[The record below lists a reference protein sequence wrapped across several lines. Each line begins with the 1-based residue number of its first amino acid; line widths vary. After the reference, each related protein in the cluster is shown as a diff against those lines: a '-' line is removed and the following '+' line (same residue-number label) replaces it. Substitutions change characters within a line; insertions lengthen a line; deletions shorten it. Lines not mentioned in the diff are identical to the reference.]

1 MLEDSIPIEGSFGP
15 VAVSFYK
22 REEIGFVIVDK
33 SLLVSVWFVKIKGFN
48 FAKSSKELKPM
59 IFSLKYLKLV
69 HSGKISKFASVR
81 RISVVVIN
89 IEE

>member
-33 SLLVSVWFVKIKGFN
+33 SLLVSV
-48 FAKSSKELKPM
+48 
-59 IFSLKYLKLV
+59 
-69 HSGKISKFASVR
+69 
-81 RISVVVIN
+81 
-89 IEE
+89 